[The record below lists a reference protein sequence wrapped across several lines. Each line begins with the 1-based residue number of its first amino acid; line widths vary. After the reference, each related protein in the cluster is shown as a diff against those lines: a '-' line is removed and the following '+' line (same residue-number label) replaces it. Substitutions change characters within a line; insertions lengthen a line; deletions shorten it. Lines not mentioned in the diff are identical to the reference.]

1 MDMSNTLK
9 WEHHW
14 NVHIQ
19 LKDDCEYIY
28 ILYILYISC
37 IYIIIYISYVSV
49 YVYVYIYMSYI
60 YVCIYI
66 YTYVWIYIYILIY
79 VCIYIIHAF
88 SHNFSMTIMGILL
101 LFGNRQAARNW
112 TKTSSDLANG
122 ATVHSSL
129 GREPD
134 PPTGWFHIGCTT
146 RKYSRVQA
154 RVSFMG
160 ITIVYSSNLHK
171 IHKMGYNPE
180 WTMAKLELHFQAFLQ
195 MATAASL
202 LKHKLVR

>member
-1 MDMSNTLK
+1 MDMSNTQK

-28 ILYILYISC
+28 IYILYILYISC
-37 IYIIIYISYVSV
+37 IYIIIYI
-49 YVYVYIYMSYI
+49 ICLCI
-60 YVCIYI
+60 CICIYI
-66 YTYVWIYIYILIY
+66 YVIYLCMYIYTHTCGYIYILIY

-180 WTMAKLELHFQAFLQ
+180 WTMAILELHFQAFLQ

>member
-1 MDMSNTLK
+1 MFTFNLRMIVNT
-9 WEHHW
+9 
-14 NVHIQ
+14 
-19 LKDDCEYIY
+19 YIY

-37 IYIIIYISYVSV
+37 IYIILYIYISYVSV
-49 YVYVYIYMSYI
+49 YVYV
-60 YVCIYI
+60 
-66 YTYVWIYIYILIY
+66 YILIY

-134 PPTGWFHIGCTT
+134 PPTG
-146 RKYSRVQA
+146 
-154 RVSFMG
+154 
-160 ITIVYSSNLHK
+160 
-171 IHKMGYNPE
+171 
-180 WTMAKLELHFQAFLQ
+180 
-195 MATAASL
+195 
-202 LKHKLVR
+202 

>member
-1 MDMSNTLK
+1 MFTFNLRMIVNTYIYYTYYTY
-9 WEHHW
+9 HAYIY
-14 NVHIQ
+14 N
-19 LKDDCEYIY
+19 YIY
-28 ILYILYISC
+28 IY
-37 IYIIIYISYVSV
+37 IYIICLCICICI
-49 YVYVYIYMSYI
+49 YIYMSYI

-66 YTYVWIYIYILIY
+66 HIRVDIYIYILILIY

-180 WTMAKLELHFQAFLQ
+180 WTMAILELHFQAFLQ

>member
-1 MDMSNTLK
+1 M
-9 WEHHW
+9 
-14 NVHIQ
+14 
-19 LKDDCEYIY
+19 CIY

-37 IYIIIYISYVSV
+37 ISYRYNYIYISYVS
-49 YVYVYIYMSYI
+49 VYVYIYMSYI
-60 YVCIYI
+60 YVCVYI
-66 YTYVWIYIYILIY
+66 YTYVWLYIHIYILIY

-88 SHNFSMTIMGILL
+88 SHNFSMTVMGILL

-146 RKYSRVQA
+146 RKYLRVQA

-180 WTMAKLELHFQAFLQ
+180 WTMVVLELHF
-195 MATAASL
+195 
-202 LKHKLVR
+202 